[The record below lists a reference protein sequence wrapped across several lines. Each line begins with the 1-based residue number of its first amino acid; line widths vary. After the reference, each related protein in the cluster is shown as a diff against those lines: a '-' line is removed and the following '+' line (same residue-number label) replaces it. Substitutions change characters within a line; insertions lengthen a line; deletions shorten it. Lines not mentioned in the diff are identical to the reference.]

1 MLQVH
6 SKISMLQYVF
16 NLLQLAA
23 WLKFLVKVQYL
34 KYIPYTFSGLGVC
47 SSPRKK
53 MYFLGILAHLVRWWL
68 WWSHH
73 LLNKVFRFR
82 EGDWFPIG
90 YWTWWKWEIFPASHL
105 AIVVENQ
112 PSSNLPRKEKC
123 RPRATAWCNEATD
136 FDPSWKGEPVY
147 SSRGVCTGGWGG
159 SSKWLPW
166 IERSGFLGVYFFCL
180 WKQLEHKE
188 LGFCWERWV

>member
-1 MLQVH
+1 MFFTYCSWLAGSSFWSRYSIWNIYHTH
-6 SKISMLQYVF
+6 SVDLEFVPFPEKRCISL
-16 NLLQLAA
+16 
-23 WLKFLVKVQYL
+23 
-34 KYIPYTFSGLGVC
+34 S
-47 SSPRKK
+47 
-53 MYFLGILAHLVRWWL
+53 LGILAHLVRWWL

-159 SSKWLPW
+159 SSKWRPW